1 MGNGVHRRACRQP
14 AVQNSMSDFFLGL
27 DGGQSNTT
35 ALIGDAR
42 GNIVGWG
49 SAGPCNHVQ
58 AAEAQEKFLAV
69 MRDCLSQAAARAGM
83 EGWHFKAACMGMS
96 GGPDD
101 KAALLHELVEAEHT
115 VVTHDAMIALAG
127 ATSGEPGIIV
137 IAGTGSMAFGQNAR
151 GETARAG
158 GWGYIFGDEG
168 SGFDIAKQAVRA
180 VLREHEGW
188 GARTALTPAL
198 LEASSSRDANEML
211 LLFYRDS
218 WTRSRVADLARTV
231 DRVAEEGDPI
241 AVRVVQQAAQEL
253 ALLAGSVRRQLWS
266 EGESAIIS
274 WAGGAFQ
281 STVLVERFRLL
292 IALEK
297 EAVCQSPQH
306 GPAAGALLL
315 AYKAA
320 GLDVRPGSIK
330 TRQDGSAENPQE

>member
-1 MGNGVHRRACRQP
+1 
-14 AVQNSMSDFFLGL
+14 MSDFFLGV

-35 ALIGDAR
+35 ALIGDAH

-49 SAGPCNHVQ
+49 NAGPCNHIH
-58 AAEAQEKFLAV
+58 AAEAQAKFLAV
-69 MRDCLSQAAARAGM
+69 MRECLSQAWMRAGI
-83 EGWHFKAACMGMS
+83 EGPVLHFKAACMGMS

-101 KAALLHELVEAEHT
+101 KAALLRELVAAEHT
-115 VVTHDAMIALAG
+115 VLTHDAMIALAG

-168 SGFDIAKQAVRA
+168 GGFDIARQAVRA

-188 GARTALTPAL
+188 GGRTALTPAL
-198 LEASSSRDANEML
+198 LEASACRDANEML
-211 LLFYRDS
+211 HLFYTAS
-218 WTRSRVADLARTV
+218 WTRWRVADLARTV
-231 DRVAEEGDPI
+231 SRVAEEGDPI

-253 ALLAGSVRRQLWS
+253 ALLAGSVRRQLFR
-266 EGESAIIS
+266 EGEMAVVS
-274 WAGGAFQ
+274 WAGGAFE
-281 STVLVERFRLL
+281 STLLLERFQLL

-297 EAVCQSPQH
+297 AAICEAPRH
-306 GPAAGALLL
+306 APAAGALLL

-320 GLDVRPGSIK
+320 GLDVRPGAIK
-330 TRQDGSAENPQE
+330 SRPGGSEDNPQA